1 RIRAFQYHDFSNVCH
16 EKCRPIASYKPG
28 KRIGELADS

>member
-1 RIRAFQYHDFSNVCH
+1 SNVCH

>member
-1 RIRAFQYHDFSNVCH
+1 
-16 EKCRPIASYKPG
+16 RPIASYKPG